1 MRIAYLDCFSGISG
15 DMFLGAAVDAG
26 VPLEKLETVARAL
39 GLHAELAA
47 HRVERAGLAATK
59 IDVLIHGRPDQPNN
73 GQPNNDQPNDPDSAP
88 MHQST
93 HSHSHSH
100 PHSHQPA
107 PAHPHPHRGL
117 AEIRQIIARAPI
129 SDAARAFALKA
140 FSLLAQAEG
149 KVHNR
154 PPESIHFHEVGSE
167 DAIVDVICAA
177 VAVEALA
184 IDRWYCSA
192 LNTGSGTVHCA
203 HGILPVPAPATAE
216 LLRGAPIFSSGIPK
230 ELLTPTGAAILR
242 ALEVRFEP
250 LPPMTLATTGYGA
263 GARDFPGSANVVR
276 LTLGQA
282 PAAGAAFS
290 AAYPAAKR
298 APACEAPASSVTSD
312 PSSAACFSPQTG
324 GVDDPDAI
332 TVLEANLDDM
342 NPQLFSYVQQKL
354 LDAGALD
361 AFGVPVQMK
370 KGRPGIVFTVLA
382 APAQAELLARI
393 LLTETT
399 TLGVRMRQEHR
410 RILDRE
416 HVTVASPWGP
426 IRIKLGRLQGEV
438 LNCAPEFEDCRKI
451 AEATGVPLKTVM
463 QEALRLAPA
472 TGSEALSQAPA
483 AGSEALPLAPAA
495 GSEALPVTAPEAGDV
510 TTTNPNSADALKS
523 FSS

>member
-39 GLHAELAA
+39 GLHAELAV

-59 IDVLIHGRPDQPNN
+59 VDVVIHGRADQPL
-73 GQPNNDQPNDPDSAP
+73 DLDSAGS
-88 MHQST
+88 HEST
-93 HSHSHSH
+93 HSREPAHSHTH
-100 PHSHQPA
+100 AHQTHSHQAEPA
-107 PAHPHPHRGL
+107 PTHSHVHRGL
-117 AEIRQIIARAPI
+117 AEIGEIIARAPI
-129 SDAARAFALKA
+129 SAAAQAFALKT

-149 KVHNR
+149 KIHNR

-184 IDRWYCSA
+184 ADLWYCSA
-192 LNTGSGTVHCA
+192 LNTGSGTVKCA
-203 HGILPVPAPATAE
+203 HGVLPVPAPATAE
-216 LLRGAPIFSSGIPK
+216 LLRGAPVFSSGIQK

-242 ALEVRFEP
+242 ALDVRFEA
-250 LPPMTLATTGYGA
+250 LPPMTLSATGYGA
-263 GARDFPGSANVVR
+263 GARDLPGSANVVR
-276 LTLGQA
+276 LILGESA
-282 PAAGAAFS
+282 P
-290 AAYPAAKR
+290 
-298 APACEAPASSVTSD
+298 VT
-312 PSSAACFSPQTG
+312 
-324 GVDDPDAI
+324 VDSNTI

-354 LDAGALD
+354 LTAGALD

-382 APAQAELLARI
+382 PPTHAELLARI

-399 TLGVRMRQEHR
+399 TLGVRMRQEQR

-416 HVTVASPWGP
+416 HVAVESPWGP
-426 IRIKLGRLQGEV
+426 IRVKLGRLQGEV
-438 LNCAPEFEDCRKI
+438 VNCAPEFEDCRAI
-451 AEATGVPLKTVM
+451 AEATGVPLKTVL
-463 QEALRLAPA
+463 QEAMRLY
-472 TGSEALSQAPA
+472 L
-483 AGSEALPLAPAA
+483 ALP
-495 GSEALPVTAPEAGDV
+495 GSSNTKATATNANSGDA
-510 TTTNPNSADALKS
+510 SKS